1 MDWRQRIV
9 STPETLSGA
18 PRIAGTRVHVSVVL
32 DNLAAGLTPEQIV
45 DEYPS
50 LTIDDV
56 RAAIAYAADLAR
68 EEIILP
74 LTGS

>member
-18 PRIAGTRVHVSVVL
+18 RRIAGTRVHVSVVL
-32 DNLAAGLTPEQIV
+32 DNLAAGLTPDQIV

-68 EEIILP
+68 EEMILP
-74 LTGS
+74 LTGT